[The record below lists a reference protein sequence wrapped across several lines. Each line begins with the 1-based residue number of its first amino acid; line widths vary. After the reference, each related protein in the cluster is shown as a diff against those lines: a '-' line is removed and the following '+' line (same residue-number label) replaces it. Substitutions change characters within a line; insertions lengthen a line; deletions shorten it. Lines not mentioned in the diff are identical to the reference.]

1 MIELLILINKWLL
14 VMIDCVWYGFLC
26 VNVEGWFIG
35 YFDLLEGC
43 FYKGL
48 DFSFFVM
55 IDDRLFKNKII

>member
-1 MIELLILINKWLL
+1 MDFYVLMLR
-14 VMIDCVWYGFLC
+14 G
-26 VNVEGWFIG
+26 GFIG

-55 IDDRLFKNKII
+55 IDDRLFINKII